1 MLELMMALWMQPW
14 QGVDAP
20 RPIEAETSVWT
31 EEMTWMEV
39 RDAVKAGRTTIV
51 IGTGGIE
58 QNGPYVAGGK
68 HNYVLELVL
77 PYVARALGNA
87 LVAPVVRFV
96 PEGRI
101 EPAEGHMRYAGTISV
116 EESTF
121 VALLRDVC
129 RSYRAHG
136 FRNLVLV
143 GDSGGNQKG
152 MERVAAELN
161 ALWKGRGARV
171 HYLKEFYTQD
181 PWSYAFLKKKGI
193 VQREAST
200 GSTAAAHTRDG
211 IHDDIYYEAQLA
223 AIDPRLIRA
232 EQRRQAGLMS
242 LHGVK
247 LEPLEKLRQLG
258 RELAEYRAGIVK
270 AAYERSLKGAVR

>member
-1 MLELMMALWMQPW
+1 MALWLQPW
-14 QGVDAP
+14 QGVDTP
-20 RPIEAETSVWT
+20 RPIAAAESVWT
-31 EEMTWMEV
+31 EELTWMEV
-39 RDAVKAGRTTIV
+39 RDAVKAGQTTIV

-101 EPAEGHMRYAGTISV
+101 EPAEGHMRYAGTVSV

-121 VALLRDVC
+121 VALLRDLC

-136 FRNLVLV
+136 FRQIVLV

-161 ALWKGRGARV
+161 ALWKGRGTRV

-181 PWSYAFLKKKGI
+181 PWSHEFLTKKGI

-223 AIDPRLIRA
+223 ALDPRLIRA
-232 EQRRQAGLMS
+232 EQRRKAGRMS
-242 LHGVK
+242 LHGVN

-270 AAYERSLKGAVR
+270 AAYEKSLKQAAR